1 MNAPFH
7 SWRNPV
13 ERIMSLLNLGL
24 QSVGLMRK
32 QVNEEYESVVS
43 GCNSINEVR
52 KAAEKYPSIIKNTA
66 DSIALEVPVV

>member
-1 MNAPFH
+1 
-7 SWRNPV
+7 
-13 ERIMSLLNLGL
+13 MSLLNLGL

-52 KAAEKYPSIIKNTA
+52 KTAEKYPSIIA
-66 DSIALEVPVV
+66 DSIAPVPVA